1 MMSKQMANGEFD
13 LIVVS
18 RDDKNCS
25 EPKKNARELL
35 FVSLSLNSLL
45 EKENDLM
52 RGRVVVPSFSR
63 GAHST
68 MMI

>member
-1 MMSKQMANGEFD
+1 
-13 LIVVS
+13 
-18 RDDKNCS
+18 
-25 EPKKNARELL
+25 
-35 FVSLSLNSLL
+35 L